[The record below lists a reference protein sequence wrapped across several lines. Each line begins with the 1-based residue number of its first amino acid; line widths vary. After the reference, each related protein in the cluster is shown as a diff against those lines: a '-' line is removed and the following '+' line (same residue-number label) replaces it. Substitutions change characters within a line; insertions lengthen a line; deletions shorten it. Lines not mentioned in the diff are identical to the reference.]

1 MLYSRGMLSIFPIAR
16 NAFLEA
22 IRQPVFIVLVL
33 GGLLAMVCNVNLAAF
48 TMGEDEKLLVDLGLS
63 TLLIVGLLLAAFTAS
78 SVLSREI
85 ENKTVLTVVSKP
97 VTRAAVIVGKFLGVA
112 AALSVGFYIL
122 TLAFLMAVRHK
133 PQMGMGEGE
142 IYDGPVVT
150 FSILFGLLAPGT
162 AGLINYLYRRP
173 FPSTLTVCLA
183 GMLTVGVGM
192 CSVLARDWWLQ
203 SPLTDFDP
211 QVLYAV
217 GMVFLAILV
226 LAAAAIA
233 ASTRVNQMLTLLICC
248 GVFLFGLVSE
258 FFMGRSLADTAGPLV
273 RLLAPLYVAVPNLQV
288 FWAADALAQ
297 GHQITA
303 GYFASV
309 VAYAVVLITALLS
322 LAVQLFQRRDVG

>member
-1 MLYSRGMLSIFPIAR
+1 MLSIFPIAR

>member
-1 MLYSRGMLSIFPIAR
+1 MLAILPIAR

-22 IRQPVFIVLVL
+22 IRQPIFIVLVL

-112 AALSVGFYIL
+112 AALTVGFYIL
-122 TLAFLMAVRHK
+122 TLGFLMAVRHK
-133 PQMGMGEGE
+133 PQLGMGEGE

-150 FSILFGLLAPGT
+150 FSILCGLLAPCT
-162 AGLINYLYRRP
+162 AGLVNYLYRRP
-173 FPSTLTVCLA
+173 FPSTLTACLA
-183 GMLTVGVGM
+183 GMLTVAVGM

-203 SPLTDFDP
+203 SPLADFNP

-233 ASTRVNQMLTLLICC
+233 ASTRVNQMITLLICC

-258 FFMGRSLADTAGPLV
+258 FFLGRSLADTAGPLV

-297 GHQITA
+297 GHPITA

-309 VAYAVVLITALLS
+309 VAYALVLITALLA
-322 LAVQLFQRRDVG
+322 LAVLLFQRRDVG